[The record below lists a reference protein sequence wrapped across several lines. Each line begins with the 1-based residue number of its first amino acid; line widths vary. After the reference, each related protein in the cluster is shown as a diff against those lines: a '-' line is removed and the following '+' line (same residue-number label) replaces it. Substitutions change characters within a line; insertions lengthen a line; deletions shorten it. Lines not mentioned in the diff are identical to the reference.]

1 MSQVNTRITDGGK
14 MKNASRLPSESLPQE
29 ELEDESAIDEREEED
44 EEEEEE
50 IYGKAIRTIEIHEG
64 NPDLLYSGAGM
75 YWLGM
80 SIGWKAFRVLHT
92 RRSSSTITVRGIRN
106 HCLYGHSL
114 NLLPASIEDFRAN
127 VEKPAPEKAA

>member
-1 MSQVNTRITDGGK
+1 
-14 MKNASRLPSESLPQE
+14 MKDTSRLSSESRMQE
-29 ELEDESAIDEREEED
+29 ELEDESSVDEQEERDEED

-50 IYGKAIRTIEIHEG
+50 EIYRRAIKAIDIHER

-92 RRSSSTITVRGIRN
+92 RRSSSTITVRGVTK
-106 HCLYGHSL
+106 HSL
-114 NLLPASIEDFRAN
+114 TFSPCSY
-127 VEKPAPEKAA
+127 